1 MFGMTMGTF
10 QSVVRTDIQLGE
22 PLPYSVYDK
31 SGMLLLRAGFTINL
45 ERHLNVLLEKGL
57 YYQPEEAATARL
69 RNNGKTLVGHGDL
82 NAASEAQNAFET
94 LDMAKLR
101 LMRLFE
107 QVKKGQNLDEFLAR
121 VESVALSVQEACTHD
136 TDAALAN
143 LHLDY
148 DNSYAVVHHM
158 QAALLCE
165 LMGKTL
171 KVKEEARLTLIKAAL
186 THDLGLIDIQD
197 TLDRQTAP
205 LTVEQ
210 KERIDHHPLDSANR
224 LAELGVTDP
233 VWLDVV
239 RHHHERLDGSG
250 YPDHIQADAIG
261 IPTRILAIADIYSAM
276 VRDRPYRKALV
287 SKEVMRNLLL
297 EQGSKTDTRLIQMMI
312 KEIGVFPPGA
322 IVRLVNGEVSVVKQ
336 RQENSAFPIVYS
348 FFRNGMPMLSPLR
361 RETATPE
368 LNVDG
373 IVPFSNYRGC
383 VALLRSLWLDA
394 KYRKAA

>member
-1 MFGMTMGTF
+1 MGTF

-22 PLPYSVYDK
+22 PLPYSIYDK
-31 SGMLLLRAGFTINL
+31 SGMLLLRAGFSINL
-45 ERHLNVLLEKGL
+45 ERHLDVLLEKGL
-57 YYQPEEAATARL
+57 YYRPEEAAAARL
-69 RNNGKTLVGHGDL
+69 RNHGKTLVGRGDL
-82 NAASEAQNAFET
+82 SAASEAQNAFET

-107 QVKKGQNLDEFLAR
+107 QVKQGQNLAEFLSR

-171 KVKEEARLTLIKAAL
+171 NVKEEARLTLIKAAL

-205 LTVEQ
+205 LTMEQ

-233 VWLDVV
+233 AWLDVV

-250 YPDHIQADAIG
+250 YPDHIHADAIG

-348 FFRNGMPMLSPLR
+348 FYRNGMPMLSPLR
-361 RETATPE
+361 RETAAPE

-373 IVPFSNYRGC
+373 IVPFSHYRGC

>member
-1 MFGMTMGTF
+1 MGTF
-10 QSVVRTDIQLGE
+10 LPVSRTDIELGQ

-31 SGMLLLRAGFTINL
+31 TGMLLLRAGFTINL

-57 YYQPEEAATARL
+57 YFSPEEAKAARAGGNSNRL
-69 RNNGKTLVGHGDL
+69 LVGHGDL
-82 NAASEAQNAFET
+82 TAVSDAQNAFES

-101 LMRLFE
+101 LQRLFD
-107 QVKKGQNLDEFLAR
+107 QTRKRQNLEDFLSR
-121 VESVALSVQEACTHD
+121 VESIALTVQEACTHD

-148 DNSYAVVHHM
+148 DHSYAVVHHM

-171 KVKEEARLTLIKAAL
+171 NVKEDARLTLIKAAL

-197 TLDRQTAP
+197 TLDRQTGP
-205 LTVEQ
+205 LTLEQ
-210 KERIDHHPLDSANR
+210 RERIDHHPEDSANQ
-224 LAELGVTDP
+224 LQELGVADP

-250 YPDHIQADAIG
+250 YPDHIKAEAIG

-276 VRDRPYRKALV
+276 VRDRPYRKAVV

-297 EQGSKTDTRLIQMMI
+297 EQGSKTDTRLIQLMI

-322 IVRLVNGEVSVVKQ
+322 LVRLVNGEIGVVKQ

-348 FFRNGMPMLSPLR
+348 FFRNGMPMISPLR
-361 RETATPE
+361 RDTVTPE
-368 LNVDG
+368 FNVDG
-373 IVPFSNYRGC
+373 IVPFNNYRGC
-383 VALLRSLWLDA
+383 VALLRGLWLGA
-394 KYRKAA
+394 PPRKAA